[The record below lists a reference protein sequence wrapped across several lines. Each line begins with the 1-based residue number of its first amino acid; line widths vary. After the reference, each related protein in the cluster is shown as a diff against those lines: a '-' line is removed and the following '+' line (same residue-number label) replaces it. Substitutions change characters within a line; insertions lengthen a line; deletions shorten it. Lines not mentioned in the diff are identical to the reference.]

1 MEVERIMTSDP
12 ACCTP
17 DTPLQEVA
25 RLMVENDCGQIPV
38 VDDQNNMRTV
48 GVITDRDIVCRA
60 LARGD
65 NPLTL
70 TAEHV
75 MTRPVLT
82 VRPGTKV
89 EECCRLMEERQ
100 VRRTPVED
108 DQGRCCGIVS
118 LADIAQNLSEKT
130 TGEVVR
136 TVSQPSSSSSGTGR
150 SMAL

>member
-1 MEVERIMTSDP
+1 MEVERIMTTEP

-38 VDDQNNMRTV
+38 IENDKSRRTV
-48 GVITDRDIVCRA
+48 GVVTDRDIVCRA
-60 LARGD
+60 LAVGE

-75 MTRPVLT
+75 MSRPVLT
-82 VRPGTKV
+82 VRPNTKV

-100 VRRTPVED
+100 VRRAPVED
-108 DQGRCCGIVS
+108 ENGRCCGIVS
-118 LADIAQNLSEKT
+118 LADIAQNAPERMMA
-130 TGEVVR
+130 EVVR
-136 TVSQPSSSSSGTGR
+136 TVSQPGASPSGTGR
-150 SMAL
+150 SMVL